1 MGFGG
6 EVHRRGRLCEKPP
19 PVALSFGTFLG
30 ETRKVHELVKLKF
43 DTYTERAQW
52 SFVDLR
58 TEERIARGGIPTYA
72 EREPATNRA
81 GPMVFR

>member
-1 MGFGG
+1 MRFT
-6 EVHRRGRLCEKPP
+6 
-19 PVALSFGTFLG
+19 VAVPN
-30 ETRKVHELVKLKF
+30 EKLKF

-52 SFVDLR
+52 PFVDLR

-72 EREPATNRA
+72 ERKLASSRA